1 MGDHT
6 AFQRRELTMC
16 GLAGRFHPVALPP
29 DPAWRLRVDALL
41 AHRGPDGRGL
51 YADARCE
58 LVHRRLA
65 LLDLSET
72 GAQPLPNEDGSVQ
85 VVFNGEIYNH
95 RELRSELSSKGHAF
109 RGRSDT
115 EVLVHLYEE
124 HGAAMASRL
133 RGMFA
138 FAILDRR
145 RNQVLLARDR
155 FGIKPLFYAAHE
167 GQWIFAS
174 EMKAIL
180 ALQGFAPQL
189 DRQACY
195 DFLGLSYIPE
205 PATGFS
211 NISAVPKG
219 TTLLLGEAGA
229 RATTFGAIEA
239 RPDPS
244 LSRTR
249 LSETAAELLLSG
261 VRRQAVAD
269 VPVAALLSGG
279 IDSSLVVAAHARSNE
294 GSITT
299 FNVGFPDRAHDETG
313 MALATAKR
321 YGTNHQT
328 VRIDQQDM
336 TADSV
341 FGLLRHFD
349 QPFADPSLV
358 PTYRVACAVRQHGII
373 CTLTGDGGDEA
384 FGGYPEFWRAERL
397 AQLASTPSWM
407 LATAGNIARPLA
419 RWTRNGGRQAAKA
432 VQLAQAG
439 RTSSSVLLAGLFNY
453 LTEPEKEALVLAD
466 ARAGLQSAYR
476 YFGAADGGVSD
487 IETLSAQLTGS
498 HFDVALPSDMLRKV
512 DMMSMRAGIEVR
524 VPMLDEELVTMAL
537 QLPHGL
543 KTDGKIGKLVLRDV
557 AGSWLPPEV
566 ASHPKHGFTIPL
578 DVMVRG
584 DFHDALE
591 DLLAAPDSRISGV
604 VNRRLVG
611 GWLRQFRAAM
621 HGGSG
626 GAISREGLY
635 LRVLMLV
642 ALELWMRDQGFTW

>member
-1 MGDHT
+1 
-6 AFQRRELTMC
+6 MC
-16 GLAGRFHPVALPP
+16 GLAGRFHPVVLPA
-29 DPAWRLRVDALL
+29 DPQWRLRADRLL
-41 AHRGPDGRGL
+41 AHRGPDGRGH

-65 LLDLSET
+65 LLDLSQT
-72 GAQPLPNEDGSVQ
+72 GAQPMPNEDGSIQ

-95 RELRSELSSKGHAF
+95 RELRAELSGKGHVF

-124 HGAAMASRL
+124 HGAEMASRL
-133 RGMFA
+133 KGMFA

-145 RNQVLLARDR
+145 RNRVLLARDR
-155 FGIKPLFYAAHE
+155 FGIKPLFYAAHA

-174 EMKAIL
+174 EMKAIF
-180 ALQGFAPQL
+180 ALQGFAPTL

-211 NISAVPKG
+211 NISALPKG
-219 TTLLLGEAGA
+219 TALLLSEAGA
-229 RATTFGAIEA
+229 RVIKFGAIEA
-239 RPDPS
+239 RPDPL
-244 LSRTR
+244 LSRSR
-249 LSETAAELLLSG
+249 LSESAAELLLDG
-261 VRRQAVAD
+261 VKRQAVAD

-279 IDSSLVVAAHARSNE
+279 IDSSLVVAAHARSSE
-294 GSITT
+294 QPITT
-299 FNVGFPDRAHDETG
+299 FNVGFPDRAHDETD

-321 YGTNHQT
+321 YGTNHHT
-328 VRIDQQDM
+328 IRIDDQDI
-336 TADSV
+336 TAESV
-341 FGLLRHFD
+341 FALLRHFD

-358 PTYRVACAVRQHGII
+358 PTHRVAAAVRQHGII

-397 AQLASTPSWM
+397 TQLASTPSWM
-407 LATAGNIARPLA
+407 LATAGGIARPLA

-432 VQLAQAG
+432 VRLAQAG
-439 RTSSSVLLAGLFNY
+439 RTSSSALLAGLFNY
-453 LTEPEKEALVLAD
+453 LTEAEKAELVPTA
-466 ARAGLQSAYR
+466 AREELLGAYR
-476 YFGAADGGVSD
+476 HFGSTGGGMAD
-487 IETLSAQLTGS
+487 IETLSAQLTNK
-498 HFDVALPSDMLRKV
+498 HFDVSLPSDMLRKV

-524 VPMLDEELVTMAL
+524 VPMLDEELVAAAL
-537 QLPHGL
+537 QLPHRL
-543 KTDGKIGKLVLRDV
+543 KTDGRIGKLVLRDV
-557 AGSWLPPEV
+557 AGSWLPPKV

-584 DFHDALE
+584 DFHDALA
-591 DLLAAPDSRISGV
+591 DLLDAPDSRTGAF
-604 VNRRLVG
+604 VNRRLVSS
-611 GWLRQFRAAM
+611 WLHQFRAAM

-642 ALELWMRDQGFTW
+642 ALELWMRDQGLTW

>member
-1 MGDHT
+1 
-6 AFQRRELTMC
+6 
-16 GLAGRFHPVALPP
+16 
-29 DPAWRLRVDALL
+29 LL
-41 AHRGPDGRGL
+41 AHRGPDGGGH
-51 YADARCE
+51 YADVRCE

-65 LLDLSET
+65 LIDLSQT
-72 GAQPLPNEDGSVQ
+72 GAQPMPNEDGNVQ

-95 RELRSELSSKGHAF
+95 RELRAELSSKGHGF

-124 HGAAMASRL
+124 HGAEMASRL
-133 RGMFA
+133 KGMFA

-145 RNQVLLARDR
+145 QNRVLLGRDR
-155 FGIKPLFYAAHE
+155 FGIKPLFYAAQG
-167 GQWIFAS
+167 GQWIFGS

-180 ALQGFAPQL
+180 ALRGFAPQL

-211 NISAVPKG
+211 NIRAVPKG
-219 TTLLLGEAGA
+219 TTLLLGETGA
-229 RATTFGAIEA
+229 RAIAFGTIKA
-239 RPDPS
+239 RPDTS
-244 LSRTR
+244 GSRTR
-249 LSETAAELLLSG
+249 LSETAAELLLGG
-261 VRRQAVAD
+261 VKRQAVAD

-279 IDSSLVVAAHARSNE
+279 IDSSLVVAAHARSSE
-294 GSITT
+294 RPITT
-299 FNVGFPDRAHDETG
+299 FNVGFPDRAHDETD
-313 MALATAKR
+313 MAVATATR

-328 VRIDQQDM
+328 IRIDKQDI

-341 FGLLRHFD
+341 FALLRHFD

-358 PTYRVACAVRQHGII
+358 PTYRVACAVREHGII

-397 AQLASTPSWM
+397 TQFASTPSWM
-407 LATAGNIARPLA
+407 LATAGGIARPLA

-432 VQLAQAG
+432 VRLAQAG

-453 LTEPEKEALVLAD
+453 LTENEKEELIRPGAREQLVTVY
-466 ARAGLQSAYR
+466 RHFGSAG
-476 YFGAADGGVSD
+476 GGVAD
-487 IETLSAQLTGS
+487 IEMLSAQLTDR
-498 HFDVALPSDMLRKV
+498 HFDVALPSNMLRKV

-524 VPMLDEELVTMAL
+524 VPMLDEELIAMAL
-537 QLPHGL
+537 QLPHDL

-557 AGSWLPPEV
+557 AGSWLPTEV
-566 ASHPKHGFTIPL
+566 ARHPKHGFTIPL
-578 DVMVRG
+578 DVMVCG
-584 DFHDALE
+584 DFHDALR
-591 DLLAAPDSRISGV
+591 DLLEAPGSRTGGF

-611 GWLRQFRAAM
+611 GWLRQFRAAT
-621 HGGSG
+621 HGKSG

-635 LRVLMLV
+635 LRVLILV

>member
-1 MGDHT
+1 
-6 AFQRRELTMC
+6 MC

-29 DPAWRLRVDALL
+29 DPEWRLRADGLL
-41 AHRGPDGRGL
+41 AHRGPDGRGH

-65 LLDLSET
+65 LLDLSQT
-72 GAQPLPNEDGSVQ
+72 GAQPMPNEDGSVQ

-95 RELRSELSSKGHAF
+95 RELRTELSDKGHVF

-124 HGAAMASRL
+124 HGAEMASRL
-133 RGMFA
+133 KGMFA

-145 RNQVLLARDR
+145 RNRVLLVRDR
-155 FGIKPLFYAAHE
+155 FGIKPLFYAAHA

-211 NISAVPKG
+211 NISALPKG
-219 TTLLLGEAGA
+219 TALLLGEAGA
-229 RATTFGAIEA
+229 RVIAFGAVEA

-244 LSRTR
+244 LSRGR
-249 LSETAAELLLSG
+249 LSERAAELLLQG
-261 VRRQAVAD
+261 VKRQAVAD

-279 IDSSLVVAAHARSNE
+279 IDSSLVVAAHARS
-294 GSITT
+294 SAQPITT
-299 FNVGFPDRAHDETG
+299 FNVGFPDRAHDETD
-313 MALATAKR
+313 MALATAR
-321 YGTNHQT
+321 QYGTNHHT
-328 VRIDQQDM
+328 IRIDDQDV

-341 FGLLRHFD
+341 FALLRHFD

-358 PTYRVACAVRQHGII
+358 PTYRVASAVRQHGII

-407 LATAGNIARPLA
+407 LATAGGIARPLA
-419 RWTRNGGRQAAKA
+419 GWTRNSGRQAAKA
-432 VQLAQAG
+432 VRLAQAG
-439 RTSSSVLLAGLFNY
+439 RTSSSALLAGLFNY
-453 LTEPEKEALVLAD
+453 LTEAEKAELVPAA
-466 ARAGLQSAYR
+466 AREELLGVYRHFGSAG
-476 YFGAADGGVSD
+476 GGVAD
-487 IETLSAQLTGS
+487 IETLSAQLTKR
-498 HFDVALPSDMLRKV
+498 HFDVSLPSDMLRKV

-524 VPMLDEELVTMAL
+524 VPMLDEELVETAL
-537 QLPHGL
+537 QLPHRL
-543 KTDGKIGKLVLRDV
+543 KTDGKTGKRVLRDV
-557 AGSWLPPEV
+557 ARSWLPPAV

-578 DVMVRG
+578 DVMVRA
-584 DFHDALE
+584 DFHDALA
-591 DLLAAPDSRISGV
+591 DLLDAPDSRTAAF
-604 VNRRLVG
+604 VNRRLVSK
-611 GWLRQFRAAM
+611 WLQQFRAAM
-621 HGGSG
+621 HGEAG

-642 ALELWMRDQGFTW
+642 ALELWMRDQGLTW

>member
-1 MGDHT
+1 
-6 AFQRRELTMC
+6 MC
-16 GLAGRFHPVALPP
+16 GLAGRFHPIALPP
-29 DPAWRLRVDALL
+29 DPEWRLRVDALL
-41 AHRGPDGRGL
+41 AHRGPDGRGH

-65 LLDLSET
+65 LLDLSQT
-72 GAQPLPNEDGSVQ
+72 GAQPMPNEDGNVQ

-95 RELRSELSSKGHAF
+95 RELRAELSSKGHTF

-124 HGAAMASRL
+124 HGAEMASRL
-133 RGMFA
+133 KGMFA

-145 RNQVLLARDR
+145 QNRVLLARDR
-155 FGIKPLFYAAHE
+155 FGIKPLFYAAQG

-180 ALQGFAPQL
+180 ALRGFAPQL

-211 NISAVPKG
+211 NISAVTKG
-219 TTLLLGEAGA
+219 TTLLLGETGA
-229 RATTFGAIEA
+229 RAITFGTIEA
-239 RPDPS
+239 RPDTS

-249 LSETAAELLLSG
+249 LSETAAELLLGG
-261 VRRQAVAD
+261 VKRQAVAD

-279 IDSSLVVAAHARSNE
+279 IDSSLIVAAHARSSE
-294 GSITT
+294 RPITT
-299 FNVGFPDRAHDETG
+299 FNVGFPDRAHDETEI
-313 MALATAKR
+313 ALATARR

-328 VRIDQQDM
+328 IRIDEQDI

-341 FGLLRHFD
+341 FALLRHFD

-358 PTYRVACAVRQHGII
+358 PTYRVACAVREHGII

-397 AQLASTPSWM
+397 AQFASTPSWM
-407 LATAGNIARPLA
+407 LATAGSIARPLA
-419 RWTRNGGRQAAKA
+419 RWTRDGGRQAVKA
-432 VQLAQAG
+432 VRLAQAG

-453 LTEPEKEALVLAD
+453 LTETEKEELIQPR
-466 ARAGLQSAYR
+466 AREQLLNVYGHFGGAG
-476 YFGAADGGVSD
+476 GGVTD
-487 IETLSAQLTGS
+487 LETLSAQLTGR

-524 VPMLDEELVTMAL
+524 VPMLDEDLVAMAL

-543 KTDGKIGKLVLRDV
+543 KTDGRIGKLVLRDV

-584 DFHDALE
+584 DFHDALA
-591 DLLAAPDSRISGV
+591 DLLGAPDSRTGGF
-604 VNRRLVG
+604 VNRRLVAD
-611 GWLRQFRAAM
+611 WLRQFRAAM